1 MSRAGFALLLVGSLA
16 LADPQPAPLTG
27 TYHSNW
33 DDVTLTQHGT
43 QITGTYVCCGGGMIR
58 GTIDHGVVHYKWKQR
73 GGSGEGH
80 GVWTIGDGRLDGTWG
95 TEDSAD
101 NGGRW
106 DLQRAPLGPNDVKY

>member
-1 MSRAGFALLLVGSLA
+1 MSRAGFALVLVGSLA
-16 LADPQPAPLTG
+16 LADPPAPARITG

-43 QITGTYVCCGGGMIR
+43 QIVGTYVCCGGGIIR
-58 GTIDHGVVHYKWKQR
+58 GNIDHGVIHYRWKQA
-73 GGSGEGH
+73 GGEGR

-95 TEDSAD
+95 VDASES

-106 DLQRAPLGPNDVKY
+106 DLTRGEAAEIARP